1 MTDLFPPTPLG
12 LANENFKSLLETLRE
27 TLKQLGRDVEVQS
40 TSPSGRVPCTTQQE
54 TLASST
60 DNDSPTSTKSA
71 DHFTNHNDSKS
82 LNLFTLVK

>member
-27 TLKQLGRDVEVQS
+27 TLKQLGRNVEVES
-40 TSPSGRVPCTTQQE
+40 TSPSGRVPCTIQQE

-60 DNDSPTSTKSA
+60 DNDSPTSAKSA
-71 DHFTNHNDSKS
+71 DHFMNHNDSKS
-82 LNLFTLVK
+82 LNLFALFK